1 MRRDRRQD
9 PRLDIT
15 DREAVAHASAL
26 DHTRERHRTLHHRR
40 DRRETSPLKRSLDI
54 IRAATPRPCERI
66 MLKKHDVTRI
76 ARTEIGKYERTEGAR
91 GCGRVCVGVE
101 LRPDGC
107 VHVGERPFPRHDAQV
122 LLAAQRRECHPVRRR
137 PELPAV
143 KHPVRVERNTP
154 SIQLPIRK

>member
-1 MRRDRRQD
+1 MRRDRRED
-9 PRLDIT
+9 PRLDIP

-40 DRRETSPLKRSLDI
+40 DSRETSPLKRSLYI
-54 IRAATPRPCERI
+54 VRAATPRPWKNTTSIELPIR
-66 MLKKHDVTRI
+66 
-76 ARTEIGKYERTEGAR
+76 KYKYRRTEGAR
-91 GCGRVCVGVE
+91 GCGRVGVRVE

-143 KHPVRVERNTP
+143 KHPVRVEQNTP
-154 SIQLPIRK
+154 SVQLPVRK